1 LENDILQTEDK
12 ILEFSQSHQNEQL
25 NYTIKKLRSD
35 LKYLTALTNNAEI
48 DNNEH
53 KEVIQFLTKHYNYLQ
68 EQLANT

>member
-53 KEVIQFLTKHYNYLQ
+53 KEIMQFLTKHYNYLQ

>member
-68 EQLANT
+68 KQLANT